1 MHALSTQRK
10 ANMGD
15 DVNYFP
21 IEGQGWGL
29 GELGGLGEAS
39 SSPLFNIFREEW
51 HVNDYQL
58 RGHIPQTDMH
68 KT

>member
-21 IEGQGWGL
+21 IEGQRG
-29 GELGGLGEAS
+29 GEKNWGEAS
-39 SSPLFNIFREEW
+39 SSPLFNIFRAEW
-51 HVNDYQL
+51 HVNEYQL
-58 RGHIPQTDMH
+58 MGHIPQTNMH